1 MTTPQIAGWA
11 IVAVLVFWA
20 VGAYNR
26 LVSLRNDI
34 SRAFAPVEAQIR
46 QRHMM
51 VEQWVERLRSLLDQE
66 QAALEAVVAAC
77 GQLQAACDV
86 ARARP
91 SSARPIASLR
101 LAEETLSEARMRLK
115 AKLPA
120 RAEML
125 AGLGIASLGEELAGA
140 DSTLGFARRQFN
152 EATQTYN
159 DALDQF
165 PTWVIAG
172 VFGFR
177 GAGTL

>member
-1 MTTPQIAGWA
+1 MSSTEIAGWVA
-11 IVAVLVFWA
+11 AAVLLFWA

-34 SRAFAPVEAQIR
+34 SRAFVPVDTQIR
-46 QRHMM
+46 QRHTLLQ
-51 VEQWVERLRSLLDQE
+51 QWVESLRPFLDHAPQSVDALL
-66 QAALEAVVAAC
+66 AAC

-86 ARARP
+86 VRSRPSAARP
-91 SSARPIASLR
+91 MASLR
-101 LAEETLSEARMRLK
+101 VAEETLAEARRRL
-115 AKLPA
+115 ANELPA
-120 RAEML
+120 KPELL
-125 AGLGIASLGEELAGA
+125 AGVGAAVLGDELAAA

-152 EATQTYN
+152 EAIQTYN

-172 VFGFR
+172 MFRFR

>member
-1 MTTPQIAGWA
+1 MTTPQIVGWA
-11 IVAVLVFWA
+11 VVAVLVFWS

-34 SRAFAPVEAQIR
+34 SRAFVPVDAQVR
-46 QRHMM
+46 QRHMLL
-51 VEQWVERLRSLLDQE
+51 EQWVDALRPLLE
-66 QAALEAVVAAC
+66 HAPQALDAVLAAC

-86 ARARP
+86 VRARP
-91 SSARPIASLR
+91 SAARPMASLR
-101 LAEETLSEARMRLK
+101 LAEETLSDARARLR
-115 AKLPA
+115 AELPA
-120 RAEML
+120 KPEML
-125 AGLGIASLGEELAGA
+125 AGLGVSVLAEELGAA

-152 EATQTYN
+152 EATQNYN

-172 VFGFR
+172 LFRFR

>member
-1 MTTPQIAGWA
+1 MTTPQIVGWA
-11 IVAVLVFWA
+11 IAAVLVFWA

-34 SRAFAPVEAQIR
+34 SKAFVPVDAQIR
-46 QRHMM
+46 QRHMLL
-51 VEQWVERLRSLLDQE
+51 EQWIEALRPLLEHDPQT
-66 QAALEAVVAAC
+66 LDSVLAAC

-86 ARARP
+86 VRARP
-91 SSARPIASLR
+91 SAARPMASLR
-101 LAEETLSEARMRLK
+101 LAEETLAEARTRLR
-115 AKLPA
+115 AELPA
-120 RAEML
+120 KPEML
-125 AGLGIASLGEELAGA
+125 AGLGMVVFSEELTAA

-165 PTWVIAG
+165 PTWLIAG
-172 VFGFR
+172 LFRFR

>member
-34 SRAFAPVEAQIR
+34 SKAFVPVDAQIR
-46 QRHMM
+46 QRHLML
-51 VEQWVERLRSLLDQE
+51 EQWVEALRPLLEHDPE
-66 QAALEAVVAAC
+66 PLDAVLAAC
-77 GQLQAACDV
+77 GQLNAACDV
-86 ARARP
+86 VRSRPSAARP
-91 SSARPIASLR
+91 MASLR
-101 LAEETLSEARMRLK
+101 LAEETLAEARARLK
-115 AKLPA
+115 AQLPA
-120 RAEML
+120 KPEML
-125 AGLGIASLGEELAGA
+125 AGLGVSVLSEELAAA
-140 DSTLGFARRQFN
+140 DSTLGFARRQYN

-159 DALDQF
+159 DAMDQF

-172 VFGFR
+172 LFGFR

>member
-1 MTTPQIAGWA
+1 MTTPQIAGWV

-34 SRAFAPVEAQIR
+34 SKAFVPVDAQIR
-46 QRHMM
+46 QRHLML
-51 VEQWVERLRSLLDQE
+51 EQWV
-66 QAALEAVVAAC
+66 AALRPLLEHDHAPLDAVLAAC

-86 ARARP
+86 VRSRPSAARP
-91 SSARPIASLR
+91 MASLR
-101 LAEETLSEARMRLK
+101 LAEETLSEARARLK
-115 AKLPA
+115 AQLPA
-120 RAEML
+120 KPDML
-125 AGLGIASLGEELAGA
+125 AGLGIAVLGDELAAA

-172 VFGFR
+172 LFRFR

>member
-1 MTTPQIAGWA
+1 MTTAQIVGWA
-11 IVAVLVFWA
+11 IAAVLLFWA

-34 SRAFAPVEAQIR
+34 SKAFVPVDAQIR
-46 QRHMM
+46 QRH
-51 VEQWVERLRSLLDQE
+51 VLLEQWVESLRPFLEHDPQVMESLL
-66 QAALEAVVAAC
+66 AAC
-77 GQLQAACDV
+77 GQLIAACDV

-91 SSARPIASLR
+91 SAARPMASLR
-101 LAEETLSEARMRLK
+101 LAEETLNEARNRLR
-115 AKLPA
+115 AQLPA
-120 RAEML
+120 RPEML
-125 AGLGIASLGEELAGA
+125 AGVGAAVLGDELSAA

-152 EATQTYN
+152 EATQNYN

-172 VFGFR
+172 LFRFR